1 MKQWDFK
8 TVSIC
13 LTVAATA
20 VGAAL
25 WINDSING
33 VRTEII
39 ESESRTTKAIV
50 ESESRTTKAIAESE
64 SKTTKAIAESESKTT
79 KAIAELRHE
88 TTKAIGELRGEL
100 GVLNAR
106 VDSLEEKVEGVIEHL
121 RNRDAQTAPKDTSTL
136 DLEETSP

>member
-1 MKQWDFK
+1 MKQGDFIVA
-8 TVSIC
+8 VSLC
-13 LTVAATA
+13 FTLACTA

-39 ESESRTTKAIV
+39 KSESR
-50 ESESRTTKAIAESE
+50 
-64 SKTTKAIAESESKTT
+64 
-79 KAIAELRHE
+79 

-100 GVLNAR
+100 GVLNTR
-106 VDSLEEKVEGVIEHL
+106 VDSLEGKVDSLEEKVEGVIEHL